1 MHAFA
6 CLLDDLANTPRR
18 NEKLA
23 LMADYWRAVPD
34 PDRGWALAALTDG
47 VPLRLPLRRILL
59 DLMTERIDPE
69 LYRMSRDYVG
79 DTAETVSLLWTDKA
93 SDPTPPS
100 VGEVVVALQSSPRA
114 QLAALIAGHLDRLNV
129 RERWAYLKLIGG
141 APRVG
146 VSARLAKQS
155 VADAFG
161 LDVGEVEEV
170 WHGLDPPYAELFAWA
185 EGRASRPE
193 SSGRTLFLPMMLAV
207 PLAEEEVETVPLGDF
222 AVEWKWDGIRV
233 QVAAAAHHVRVFSRT
248 GDDIGGAFPDV
259 VDAFRGRTLV
269 ADGELLI
276 ARNGIVLPF
285 GDLQQRLNRKAAAPA
300 LMRKYP
306 AFVRL
311 YDLLQLEGEDLRP
324 LPFSAR
330 RQRLEAWHVS
340 DAPAATDLSPQLCVA
355 TLADLRALRASARD
369 AEIEGLML
377 KRRDSPYLAGRPKGH
392 WFKWKRDTLRLDCV
406 LMYAQRGS
414 GKRSSFYSDYT
425 FGVWTGEG
433 EARML
438 VPVGKSYS
446 GFTDEELARLDKFV
460 RHNTTEQFGPVRSVA
475 PKLVLEIEF
484 DAIHP
489 SKRHKAG
496 LAMRFPRV
504 HRIRWDK
511 PAQEADTLET
521 AQALAR

>member
-1 MHAFA
+1 MRAFA
-6 CLLDDLANTPRR
+6 RLLDDLSNTPRR

-23 LMADYWRAVPD
+23 LMAAYWRKAPD

-47 VPLRLPLRRILL
+47 LPLRLPLRRILL

-69 LYRMSRDYVG
+69 LYRLSRDYVG
-79 DTAETVSLLWTDKA
+79 DTAETVSLLWTSKA
-93 SDPTPPS
+93 GEVRPPS
-100 VGEVVVALQSSPRA
+100 VGEVVATLQASSRA
-114 QLAALIAGHLDRLNV
+114 QLAALIASHLDRLDV
-129 RERWAYLKLIGG
+129 RERWAYLKLVGG

-161 LDVGEVEEV
+161 LDAGEVEEV
-170 WHGLDPPYAELFAWA
+170 WHGLDPPYEALFAWA
-185 EGRASRPE
+185 EGRTARPR

-207 PLAEEEVETVPLGDF
+207 PLAEEDVGTLSIGDF

-233 QVAAAAHHVRVFSRT
+233 QVAAGAHQVRVFSRT

-259 VDAFRGRTLV
+259 ADAFRGRTLV

-276 ARNGIVLPF
+276 ARDGVVLPF
-285 GDLQQRLNRKAAAPA
+285 GDLQQRLNRKAAATA
-300 LMRKYP
+300 LIRKYP

-311 YDLLQLEGEDLRP
+311 YDLLQIDGEDLRA
-324 LPFSAR
+324 LPFEDR
-330 RQRLEAWHVS
+330 RRRLEAWHVA
-340 DAPAATDLSPQLCVA
+340 DAPAATDLSQQLAVSS
-355 TLADLRALRASARD
+355 LEELKALRAAARE

-425 FGVWTGEG
+425 FGVWSGEG
-433 EARML
+433 GARAL
-438 VPVGKSYS
+438 VPIGKSYS
-446 GFTDEELARLDKFV
+446 GFTDEELQRLDKFV

>member
-1 MHAFA
+1 MRAFA
-6 CLLDDLANTPRR
+6 RLLDDLSNTPRR

-23 LMADYWRAVPD
+23 LMSAYWRQAPD
-34 PDRGWALAALTDG
+34 PDRGWALATLTDG
-47 VPLRLPLRRILL
+47 LSLRLPLRRILL
-59 DLMTERIDPE
+59 ELMTERIDPE
-69 LYRMSRDYVG
+69 LYRLSRDYVG
-79 DTAETVSLLWTDKA
+79 DTAETVSLLWTDRTSEA
-93 SDPTPPS
+93 TPPS
-100 VGEVVVALQSSPRA
+100 VGEVVAALQSSPSA
-114 QLAALIAGHLDRLNV
+114 QLASLIASHLDLLNV

-155 VADAFG
+155 VADTFG
-161 LDVGEVEEV
+161 LDVTGVEEV
-170 WHGLDPPYAELFAWA
+170 WHGLDPPYTELFAWA
-185 EGRASRPE
+185 EGHAGRPV
-193 SSGRTLFLPMMLAV
+193 SAGRVLFLPMMLAV
-207 PLAEEEVETVPLGDF
+207 PLAEEEVASLPLGDF

-233 QVAAAAHHVRVFSRT
+233 QVSASVSEVRVFSRT

-259 VDAFRGRTLV
+259 VDAFRGRNLV

-276 ARNGIVLPF
+276 ARDGIVLPF
-285 GDLQQRLNRKAAAPA
+285 GDLQQRLNRKAAAAA
-300 LMRKYP
+300 LIRKYP

-311 YDLLQLEGEDLRP
+311 YDLLQIEGEDLRA
-324 LPFSAR
+324 LSFEAR
-330 RQRLEAWHVS
+330 RQRLESWHGA
-340 DAPAATDLSPQLCVA
+340 DAPAATDLSPQLTVA
-355 TLADLRALRASARD
+355 TLHELQALRARARA

-392 WFKWKRDTLRLDCV
+392 WFKWKRETLRLDCV

-425 FGVWTGEG
+425 FGVWSGEG
-433 EARML
+433 RERTL
-438 VPVGKSYS
+438 VPIGKSYS
-446 GFTDEELARLDKFV
+446 GFTDEELKRLDKLV
-460 RHNTTEQFGPVRSVA
+460 RDNTIEQFGPVRSVA

-484 DAIHP
+484 DAIHT

-511 PAQEADTLET
+511 PADEADTLET
-521 AQALAR
+521 AKTLAQ